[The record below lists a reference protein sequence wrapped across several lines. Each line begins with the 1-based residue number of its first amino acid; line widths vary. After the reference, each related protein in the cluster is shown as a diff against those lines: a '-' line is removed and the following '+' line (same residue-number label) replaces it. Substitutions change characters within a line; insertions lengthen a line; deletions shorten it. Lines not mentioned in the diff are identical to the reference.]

1 MTRYIIIDRNTGYI
15 FGDTADRWWKMD
27 EPHPV
32 GPLEAALSLDNALYI
47 DTDGMSYDCTHRH
60 DARATYDVF
69 SADVDGDDT
78 FPTVW
83 DGQNQETI
91 NAVHESCRFITSI
104 VRY

>member
-27 EPHPV
+27 EPHPA

-47 DTDGMSYDCTHRH
+47 NTDNMSYECTHRH
-60 DARATYDVF
+60 DDRATYDVYDG
-69 SADVDGDDT
+69 ADNVV
-78 FPTVW
+78 TVW